1 MKKKAD
7 IEELP
12 NRENNRFKR
21 EFPMKWRGYEKFT
34 NRVQYS
40 KAVRW
45 VYSFK
50 GKTYDEL
57 LSEWVKQEWIHPQ
70 ERNKKTLEGF
80 IEANTVLNSEG
91 VVCTLNEWSG
101 LLEPVKTRKYRPLA
115 VHPETKILFETKK
128 EKKAKYNR
136 YRSVEH
142 LNVFLEPHHQL
153 YNYKGIW
160 YELFFKKQYLVFDY
174 CGISI
179 YKDKNSGALL
189 KEQPPQEYLNDS
201 TFERYKNC
209 ERFEKFRQLSKKE
222 IKKYKL
228 RENNS

>member
-12 NRENNRFKR
+12 SRENNRIKR
-21 EFPMKWRGYEKFT
+21 EVPFKWGGWEKFCVRT
-34 NRVQYS
+34 QFT
-40 KAVRW
+40 KAARW
-45 VYSFK
+45 VHSFK
-50 GKTYDEL
+50 GRTYDEL

-70 ERNKKTLEGF
+70 ERTKATLDKSF
-80 IEANTVLNSEG
+80 IEANTVLNEKG
-91 VVCTLNEWSG
+91 VVCTLNEWTG
-101 LLEPVKTRKYRPLA
+101 LYEPVSTSKYRTLA

-142 LNVFLEPHHQL
+142 LNIFLEPHHQL

-160 YELFFKKQYLVFDY
+160 YELFFKPVYKQFIFSYDPKALRASV
-174 CGISI
+174 
-179 YKDKNSGALL
+179 DK
-189 KEQPPQEYLNDS
+189 KQPPQEYLNDS
-201 TFERYKNC
+201 TFEKYKNA

>member
-12 NRENNRFKR
+12 NRENNRIKR
-21 EFPMKWRGYEKFT
+21 EIPLKWRGYEKFA

-40 KAVRW
+40 KAARW
-45 VYSFK
+45 VHSFK

-57 LSEWVKQEWIHPQ
+57 LSEWVKQDWIHPQ
-70 ERNKKTLEGF
+70 ERNKHTLENWF
-80 IEANTVLNSEG
+80 IAADTVLNSEG

-101 LLEPVKTRKYRPLA
+101 LLEPVKTTSNRPLA
-115 VHPETKILFETKK
+115 IHPETKILFETKK
-128 EKKAKYNR
+128 EKKAKYNK
-136 YRSVEH
+136 YRQVEH
-142 LNVFLEPHHQL
+142 LNVFLKPHHQL

-160 YELFFKKQYLVFDY
+160 FELFFKPVYQQYIFSYDP
-174 CGISI
+174 
-179 YKDKNSGALL
+179 KALRVSVN

-201 TFERYKNC
+201 MFEKYKNA